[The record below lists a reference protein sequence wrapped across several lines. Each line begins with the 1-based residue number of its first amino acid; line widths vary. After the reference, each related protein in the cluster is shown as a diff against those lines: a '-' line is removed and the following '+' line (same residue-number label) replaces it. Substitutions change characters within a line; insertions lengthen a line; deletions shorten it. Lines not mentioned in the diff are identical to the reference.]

1 MDVLFGSIDIRDLLP
16 NHDDVDLQESPLSA
30 PDLRLLIDT
39 LNTRSLHIKYS
50 VHRYLLDHR
59 QHFSAIFAQASNAS
73 SVSSELE
80 TLIQSCD
87 FDAPFVTEIE
97 TLACEAKAKVRELKE
112 KKEALDLVR
121 VLAKLVEKLRFV
133 EDDIF
138 SARMEKAAEG
148 LIELQGL
155 LVVREE
161 WKEAGEIR
169 VLDEENEPVVFGLL
183 RNKWMSCF
191 KELQKALGVLLEN
204 AVQFELEGSKLRIR
218 HCSGMLHGHETELFS
233 VMRAMEIVG
242 ILGNGFAKIADLL
255 IKHVV
260 IPVVSASADVFVEV
274 LSQDEAVLCVVPHP
288 DSQVPENLDGS
299 AIYSRL
305 IEIIKFIHGFICFK
319 NGNWIGNL
327 GRLTWP
333 SISEAVITSFISKAV
348 PNEASKVA
356 EFQSIVKMTAE
367 FEATLKELMFI
378 SASDSKDERLSN
390 FAQNVE
396 VHFAT
401 KKRNEILAR
410 ARKLLVQSEI
420 DVPLEHAARVTSKNR
435 VDLLFQS
442 ERCTVSSAA
451 TQLMELVHQTL
462 QNVCMSP
469 MRVAM
474 EFYHAARDALL
485 LYEVIVPVKLEKQLG
500 TISRSAILMHN
511 DCYYLSQEILGL
523 AYEYRADFP
532 SGIKER
538 AAFVDL
544 APRFHQLAEEVL
556 QRQIQLVLLSLKEA
570 IDGADGFQNTH
581 QPPQCES
588 TKFCID
594 QVVFILEKARILW
607 EPLLLPSTY
616 KKSMLTILS
625 YVFERITKE
634 ILSLDDIAADETLQ
648 LQSLIYMV
656 IDNLSSV
663 VEELVPEVQGSSEV
677 HMWNQL
683 EKLISSLS
691 KLRKLA
697 DLLDMPLKT
706 ITTLWERG
714 ELVSCGFTLLEI
726 QNFVKAIFADSPLRK
741 ECFRRIESFNLEA
754 Q

>member
-288 DSQVPENLDGS
+288 DSQ
-299 AIYSRL
+299 
-305 IEIIKFIHGFICFK
+305 
-319 NGNWIGNL
+319 
-327 GRLTWP
+327 
-333 SISEAVITSFISKAV
+333 AV